1 MRPALYFSRQ
11 LITMTLRV
19 KILSLLYLAVTSLTV
34 LVMLVNSFE
43 QFEKKYLPSFMLA
56 QKFALP
62 IIVASLAFI
71 YLVFF
76 EPERMERRS
85 NVRIMRVV
93 MIITT
98 GLFAYFL
105 SSVNMK
111 VTSEASIIIYAVQLA
126 VTVVT
131 TVYFFLLRPKF

>member
-1 MRPALYFSRQ
+1 
-11 LITMTLRV
+11 MTLRV
-19 KILSLLYLAVTSLTV
+19 KILSLIYLAVTSLTV

-43 QFEKKYLPSFMLA
+43 LFEKKYLPSFMLA

-71 YLVFF
+71 YFVFF
-76 EPERMERRS
+76 EPERLDRRS
-85 NVRIMRVV
+85 NVRAMRAV

-105 SSVNMK
+105 TTVNMK
-111 VTSEASIIIYAVQLA
+111 VTSDASMFIYAAQMVA
-126 VTVVT
+126 TIVATA
-131 TVYFFLLRPKF
+131 YFFLLRPKS

>member
-1 MRPALYFSRQ
+1 
-11 LITMTLRV
+11 MTLRV

-43 QFEKKYLPSFMLA
+43 QFDKKYLPSFMLA

-71 YLVFF
+71 YFVFF

-131 TVYFFLLRPKF
+131 MVYFFLLRPKF

>member
-1 MRPALYFSRQ
+1 
-11 LITMTLRV
+11 MTLRV

-71 YLVFF
+71 YFVFF
-76 EPERMERRS
+76 EPERLDRRS
-85 NVRIMRVV
+85 NVRAMRIV
-93 MIITT
+93 MVITT

-105 SSVNMK
+105 TTVNMK
-111 VTSEASIIIYAVQLA
+111 ITSEASIVIYGAQMLATIAAVF
-126 VTVVT
+126 
-131 TVYFFLLRPKF
+131 YFFLLRPKS

>member
-1 MRPALYFSRQ
+1 MN
-11 LITMTLRV
+11 LRS
-19 KILSLLYLAVTSLTV
+19 KILSLFYLAVTSLTV

-71 YLVFF
+71 YFVFF
-76 EPERMERRS
+76 EPERLDRRS
-85 NVRIMRVV
+85 NVRAMRVV

-105 SSVNMK
+105 TTVNMK
-111 VTSEASIIIYAVQLA
+111 ITSDASMVIYAAQMIA
-126 VTVVT
+126 TFVT
-131 TVYFFLLRPKF
+131 TAYFFLLRPKS

>member
-1 MRPALYFSRQ
+1 
-11 LITMTLRV
+11 MTLRV

>member
-1 MRPALYFSRQ
+1 MN
-11 LITMTLRV
+11 LRT

-71 YLVFF
+71 YFVFF
-76 EPERMERRS
+76 EPERLDRRS
-85 NVRIMRVV
+85 NVRAMRAV

-105 SSVNMK
+105 TTVNMK
-111 VTSEASIIIYAVQLA
+111 VTSDASIFIYAMQLA
-126 VTVVT
+126 TTVVT
-131 TVYFFLLRPKF
+131 TVYFFLLRPKS

>member
-1 MRPALYFSRQ
+1 
-11 LITMTLRV
+11 
-19 KILSLLYLAVTSLTV
+19 
-34 LVMLVNSFE
+34 
-43 QFEKKYLPSFMLA
+43 MLA

-62 IIVASLAFI
+62 IIIASLTFI
-71 YLVFF
+71 YFVFF

-131 TVYFFLLRPKF
+131 MVYFFLLRPKF

>member
-1 MRPALYFSRQ
+1 
-11 LITMTLRV
+11 MTLRV
-19 KILSLLYLAVTSLTV
+19 KILSLTYLAVTSLTV

-43 QFEKKYLPSFMLA
+43 LFEKKYLPSFMLA

-71 YLVFF
+71 YFVFF

-85 NVRIMRVV
+85 NIRAMRVV

-105 SSVNMK
+105 TTVNMK
-111 VTSEASIIIYAVQLA
+111 VTSDASMFIYAAQLVA
-126 VTVVT
+126 TVVT
-131 TVYFFLLRPKF
+131 TVYFLLLRPKS